1 MDGFSPLGV
10 EMAKR
15 GTRVVGPF
23 SGSPVVVGRS
33 EACFTGPLYTIW
45 TETIDTR
52 DGGSGDNMFDAVVL
66 GNQRLFK
73 AVQNGHSPAY
83 TITPTEISKLM
94 PGDNVLSLPAYIRCA
109 TAKSRT
115 ISFKNQMGR
124 AMVVRISNIMKRMLT
139 NAPALQVSFG
149 NAVGV
154 IADGISFSG

>member
-1 MDGFSPLGV
+1 MERFRILGV
-10 EMAKR
+10 EMAKP
-15 GTRVVGPF
+15 GTVVAGPF
-23 SGSPVVVGRS
+23 SSSPVVVGRI

-45 TETIDTR
+45 TETLDAA
-52 DGGSGDNMFDAVVL
+52 DGGSGDNVFDAVIL

-94 PGDNVLSLPAYIRCA
+94 PGDNVLSLPAYIHGA
-109 TAKSRT
+109 DAKSKT
-115 ISFKNQMGR
+115 ISFRNQYGR
-124 AMVVRISNIMKRMLT
+124 AMVVRISNVMKRMLT